1 MRFDSGKIITDFDP
15 HFKIFHELMPFKVQ
29 EILLVSSPYD
39 AFIMEEDG
47 SLATRI
53 INEYQGLNLSGA
65 PRITLVSSGREA
77 LEILRRQAFDLVITM
92 PHVGGMDAF
101 ALGAAIKKVHPVQ
114 QIVLIAHSLRG
125 IYPLPDRVDCQSID
139 NIYLWCC
146 ETDLLLSLIKN
157 FEDHVNVD
165 ADTARAMVRVIIMV
179 EDSPVYRSTFLPLL
193 YHEVVRQTQ
202 AVLDDSLNEPHRLL
216 RMRARPKI
224 LSAINYEEAMVLY
237 EAYKPYVFGII
248 SDARFPRRGKI
259 DPSAGLRLLES
270 IREEVP
276 DLPMLVLSS
285 EPDNRSRAE
294 AIPAVFL
301 DKNSPFIKDEIH
313 SFFMNHLGFGDFVF
327 RMPDGTSI
335 GHASNL
341 FEFEQQLRKIPD
353 ESIRYHADHN
363 HFSNWVMARAEVALA
378 TRLHRDHVGGIKD
391 CSDLRDDI
399 VFKVH
404 SLRKLRQQGVVI
416 RFSRDRFD
424 PDIMNFVKMGRG
436 SMGGKGRGLA
446 FAWMQLQQSRST
458 HKALADNNV
467 ILPKTCVLTADG
479 FDDFIRKNNL
489 RLDKGA
495 EDDAI
500 ARLFLASDL
509 PDWLKEDLKGF
520 LAKVTFP
527 VSIRSSSLLEDAHF
541 KPYAGLYSTYF
552 LPNNH
557 PSFSVR
563 CQHLEDAI
571 KLVYASTWFENPRSY
586 SKVSEQGREDSMAII
601 IQQIVGQEAEGYWY
615 PHISGVAQSHNYYP
629 VMKMKASEGIA
640 HIALGIGKTVV
651 EGERSLRFSPA
662 HPTSLVQFSTVED
675 ILANCQRNFYALDM
689 MNHTQ
694 NLALQGSNLVQ
705 RLVQDAENEEPVQ
718 LLSSTYIP
726 EENRIRDSALPGH
739 KVVTFARI
747 LKHKLFPLPEILQD
761 LLDIGKRGMGCDVE
775 IEFAVRL
782 DKNINRSEFFFL
794 QMRPMVTGGEHDD
807 VAVCTLDINRA
818 FCFSRS
824 CLGHGRF
831 TNIADI
837 LVVRSDSFEAGSTRT
852 IAGEI
857 NTFNAKLQAEDR
869 PYLLIGPGRW
879 GSADPWLGIPVQW
892 RDISGVGAIVELQ
905 NKALHADPSQGS
917 HFFQNITSLG
927 IPYLTIMEKQDGST
941 GSCKGKMNCGDCLDW
956 NWLMAQENFVDTPF
970 VRHIRLPSPF
980 VMKCN
985 AKEEIAVLYYEGE
998 GEQQQEVCK
1007 EEAHRKR

>member
-1 MRFDSGKIITDFDP
+1 MRFDSGKMITDFDP

-77 LEILRRQAFDLVITM
+77 LEVMRRQAFDLVITM
-92 PHVGGMDAF
+92 PNVGGMDAF
-101 ALGAAIKKVHPVQ
+101 SFGAAIKRIHPTQ
-114 QIVLIAHSLRG
+114 QVVLIAHSLRG
-125 IYPLPDRVDCQSID
+125 IYPLPERADCHSID

-146 ETDLLLSLIKN
+146 ESELLLSLIKN

-179 EDSPVYRSTFLPLL
+179 EDSPVYRSFFLPFL

-202 AVLDDSLNEPHRLL
+202 AVLDESLNEPHRLL

-224 LSAINYEEAMVLY
+224 LSAINYEEAMVFY
-237 EAYKPYVFGII
+237 EAYKPFIFGIM

-259 DPSAGLRLLES
+259 DPEAGLRLLET
-270 IREEVP
+270 IREDVP
-276 DLPMLVLSS
+276 DLPMLMLSS
-285 EPDNRSRAE
+285 EPENRQRAE

-301 DKNSPFIKDEIH
+301 DKNSPSVKKEIH
-313 SFFMNHLGFGDFVF
+313 SFFLNYLGFGDFIF
-327 RMPDGTSI
+327 RMPDGTAI

-341 FEFEQQLRKIPD
+341 FEFEQQLREIPP
-353 ESIRYHADHN
+353 ESIRYHAENN

-378 TRLHRDHVGGIKD
+378 TRLHRDHVSGIKS

-424 PDIMNFVKMGRG
+424 PEVMDFVKMGKG

-446 FAWMQLQQSRST
+446 FAWMRLQQSRGNYKTLSE
-458 HKALADNNV
+458 NNV
-467 ILPKTCVLTADG
+467 MLPKTCVLTADG
-479 FDDFIRKNNL
+479 FDDFISKNNL
-489 RLDKGA
+489 RLDKDV
-495 EDDAI
+495 DDEAI
-500 ARLFLASDL
+500 ADLFLAAEL
-509 PDWLKEDLKGF
+509 PGWLKEDLRVY
-520 LAKVTFP
+520 LSKVTFP
-527 VSIRSSSLLEDAHF
+527 VSVRSSSLLEDAHF
-541 KPYAGLYSTYF
+541 KPYAGLYSTFF
-552 LPNNH
+552 LSNNH
-557 PSFSVR
+557 PSFSIR
-563 CQHLEDAI
+563 CQQLEDAI

-586 SKVSEQGREDSMAII
+586 SKVSEQGREDSMAVI
-601 IQQIVGQEAEGYWY
+601 IQQVVGQESGGYWY

-629 VMKMKASEGIA
+629 VMKMKANEGIS

-651 EGERSLRFSPA
+651 EGEQSLRFSPA
-662 HPTSLVQFSTVED
+662 HPKRLVQFSTVED
-675 ILANCQRNFYALDM
+675 ILANCQRHFYALDM
-689 MNHTQ
+689 NYSKQ
-694 NLALQGSNLVQ
+694 LASQGSNLIK
-705 RLVQDAENEEPVQ
+705 RLVQDAEHEEPVQ

-739 KVVTFARI
+739 KIITFARI
-747 LKHKLFPLPEILQD
+747 LKHQLFPLPEILQD
-761 LLDIGKRGMGCDVE
+761 LLDIGKRGMGCEVE

-782 DKNINRSEFFFL
+782 DKKINKSEFFFL
-794 QMRPMVTGGEHDD
+794 QMRPMVTGGEHAD
-807 VAVCTLDINRA
+807 VAICTRDVDRA

-831 TNIADI
+831 GNMADI
-837 LVVRSDSFEAGSTRT
+837 LVVRPDSFDAGATRT
-852 IAGEI
+852 IAGEV
-857 NTFNAKLQAEDR
+857 NVLNAKLQAEGR
-869 PYLLIGPGRW
+869 SYLLIGPGRW

-892 RDISGVGAIVELQ
+892 RDIAGVGAIIELQ
-905 NKALHADPSQGS
+905 NESLHADPSQGS

-927 IPYLTIMEKQDGST
+927 IPYLTIMEEKDGST
-941 GSCKGKMNCGDCLDW
+941 GICSSKKNCGACLDW
-956 NWLMAQENFVDTPF
+956 NWLMAQENFEDTPF
-970 VRHIRLPSPF
+970 VRHIRLPAPF

-985 AKEEIAVLYYEGE
+985 GKEEIAVLYQTGE
-998 GEQQQEVCK
+998 ESQSQEVCK
-1007 EEAHRKR
+1007 EEVRGKK